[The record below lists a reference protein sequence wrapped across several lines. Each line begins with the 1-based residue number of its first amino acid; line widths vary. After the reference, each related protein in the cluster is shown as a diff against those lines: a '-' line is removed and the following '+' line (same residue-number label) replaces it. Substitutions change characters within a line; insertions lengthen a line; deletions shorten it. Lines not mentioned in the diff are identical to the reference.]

1 MQSKTEMNKP
11 PNSLS
16 PLPETNG
23 KFSQPRIETA
33 TAHEVEQEK
42 WDLGWLIGV
51 VRRRGFLMAQVTIGT
66 TVLAGGAFLL
76 MTRSAPVQYAG
87 KFQLLV
93 EPITAEEQL
102 ARSST
107 RAQGSEVTDAQRINI
122 DQSSLDYESQ
132 IRILQGPK
140 LLEPVI
146 DQLRQR
152 YPDTTYDTLIQKLKI
167 ARIITLTSDKREQ
180 GTKLIEV
187 SYQDTD
193 PEKIE
198 FILNQLS
205 QVYLK
210 YSLKERQSTIRRGV
224 QFIDSQL
231 PPLRQRVET
240 LQQQIQAL
248 RQQHSIVDP
257 EQQSRLLA
265 ETEGKLRQVAADNQ
279 TQIAEAEAKRNTLLR
294 QLQAASPQTVLGE
307 TPYYQTLLTQYQQIE
322 GQIAIESARL
332 KPDNPALQALLE
344 KRRNLQ
350 DLLNQEAIRVV
361 SKAGDAVTV
370 AEARRQA
377 IDQVK
382 AQVNREVQQLPA
394 IARQYSDLQRELA
407 LATDSLNKFATRREA
422 LQIDAAQQE
431 VPWELT
437 IPPRLDRDG
446 SGKPM
451 RTNSINKV
459 RFLALIAVLGVLL
472 GIGAGF
478 LVETLQDVLHS
489 LDEVKR
495 TARSPVL
502 GVIPHNNAQP
512 PIVSTPMIEALR
524 SLSKNLR
531 LLSKNQTSIRSLMI
545 TSAEVGE
552 GKTTIAL
559 NLAMTTARMKQRVLL
574 VDANLRHPQVHERLG
589 LPNQVGLSDLLLGD
603 QELQTVVQFLPG
615 YEDLTILTAGQ
626 AFFDPVEMLTT
637 NRIEP
642 LFQKFQMM
650 FDLIIVDAPP
660 LLGLADSGL
669 IAAQCDSLA
678 LVIRL
683 GRTNRSSIAAALEE
697 LKFVSTRVLGVIV
710 NDAPQASS
718 LPFRDSR
725 LVHKPS

>member
-1 MQSKTEMNKP
+1 MNKP

-23 KFSQPRIETA
+23 KFSHPRIETV

-51 VRRRGFLMAQVTIGT
+51 VRRRGILMAQVTLGT

-146 DQLRQR
+146 DQMRQR
-152 YPDTTYDTLIQKLKI
+152 YPDITYDTLIQKLKI

-187 SYQDTD
+187 GYQDTD

-240 LQQQIQAL
+240 LQRQIQAL
-248 RQQHSIVDP
+248 RQQHGIVDP
-257 EQQSRLLA
+257 EQQSRSLA

-307 TPYYQTLLTQYQQIE
+307 MPYYQTLLTQYQQIE

-377 IDQVK
+377 INQVK
-382 AQVNREVQQLPA
+382 AQVDREVQQLPA

-495 TARSPVL
+495 TARSPLL
-502 GVIPHNNAQP
+502 GVIPHNKAQP
-512 PIVSTPMIEALR
+512 PTISMPMIEALR

-531 LLSKNQTSIRSLMI
+531 LLSKNQTSMRSLMI
-545 TSAEVGE
+545 TSAEAGE

-559 NLAMTTARMKQRVLL
+559 NLAMTAARMKQRVLL
-574 VDANLRHPQVHERLG
+574 VDANLRYPQIHERLG
-589 LPNQVGLSDLLLGD
+589 LSNQQGLSDLLLGD

-683 GRTNRSSIAAALEE
+683 GKTNRSSIAAALEE

-718 LPFRDSR
+718 LPFRNSS

>member
-1 MQSKTEMNKP
+1 MNKP

-146 DQLRQR
+146 DQLQQR

-382 AQVNREVQQLPA
+382 AQVDREVQQLPA

-531 LLSKNQTSIRSLMI
+531 LLSKNHTSVRSLMI

-683 GRTNRSSIAAALEE
+683 GKTNRSSIAAALEE

>member
-1 MQSKTEMNKP
+1 MNKP

-23 KFSQPRIETA
+23 KFSHPRIETA

-382 AQVNREVQQLPA
+382 AQVDREVQQLPA

-472 GIGAGF
+472 GIGVGF

-502 GVIPHNNAQP
+502 GAIPYNKAQP
-512 PIVSTPMIEALR
+512 PTVSTPMLEALR

-531 LLSKNQTSIRSLMI
+531 LLSKNQTSVRSLMI

-552 GKTTIAL
+552 GKTTISL

-642 LFQKFQMM
+642 LFQKFQMI

-683 GRTNRSSIAAALEE
+683 GKTNRSSIAAALEE